1 MFSSLVHEWS
11 DLSALRIIVTALL
24 MAMASI
30 CLSPLDEGA
39 AVELRYTG
47 ALVKVDRNS
56 DGQAVKR
63 FSLYCLVE
71 KSASGGRDITFLM
84 DERGGGTWPWP
95 ERYGQ
100 ITLGPKLQASNAVQ
114 LRLLQEH
121 NGTNNSIRI
130 PRPIFEFAD
139 KLAAGASWNNDSTG
153 FEVKKATKIQ
163 DRECWQVDVS
173 TNFGRKRTLWV
184 QKDSPLVVEL
194 EERLFMGQG
203 EEYSLRMKLESL
215 ETLDDEKLAK
225 VKAPATL
232 FLKLQSDLARPE
244 NEQNPELTDPQVAKV
259 TAVAEALE
267 KAGEGTPFGRL
278 AAVIS
283 RDVKAQQ
290 QRTGELTQLAKKFL
304 GSAAPDFTLNIIDGK
319 PVTSADL
326 AGKITVLHFWEYQGE
341 PLIEPYGQV
350 GYLDFLNSRRRK
362 LGVQVYGVAVDVRFA
377 DKSQL
382 VQANRSVSKLKSFM
396 NLGYS
401 LVADDGDLIAQFG
414 DPRRVGAKL
423 PLWVV
428 IGADGKIAHYSAGFF
443 KINPDEG
450 LRELDEVVVKLIQEA
465 KKASD
470 SK

>member
-1 MFSSLVHEWS
+1 MN
-11 DLSALRIIVTALL
+11 VTALFL
-24 MAMASI
+24 ALASI
-30 CLSPLDEGA
+30 CFSPLDQGA

-47 ALVKVDRNS
+47 ALVKVDRDS

-71 KSASGGRDITFLM
+71 KSPSGGRDIAFWM
-84 DERGGGTWPWP
+84 DERGGGAWPWP
-95 ERYGQ
+95 ERFGQ
-100 ITLGPKLQASNAVQ
+100 ITLGPKLQATNAVQ

-121 NGTNNSIRI
+121 NGTNNSLRI
-130 PRPIFEFAD
+130 PRPLFEFAD
-139 KLAAGASWNNDSTG
+139 KLQAGASWNNESTG
-153 FEVKKATKIQ
+153 FEVKKVTKIQ

-215 ETLDDEKLAK
+215 ETLDEAKLAK
-225 VKAPATL
+225 VKAPLAML
-232 FLKLQSDLARPE
+232 LKLQTDLARPE
-244 NEQNPELTDPQVAKV
+244 NDQNPELTDAQLAKV
-259 TAVAEALE
+259 TAVSEALE
-267 KAGEGTPFGRL
+267 KGAEGTPFGRL
-278 AAVIS
+278 ASVVS

-290 QRTGELTQLAKKFL
+290 QRTGELAQLGKKFL
-304 GSAAPDFTLNIIDGK
+304 GQPAPEFVLNLLEGK
-319 PVTSADL
+319 PVTPADR

-341 PLIEPYGQV
+341 PLVEPYGQV
-350 GYLDFLNSRRRK
+350 GYLDFLNSRRKK
-362 LGVQVYGVAVDVRFA
+362 LGVQVYGVAVDARFA
-377 DKSQL
+377 DKAQTL
-382 VQANRSVSKLKSFM
+382 QAQRSVGKLKSFM
-396 NLGYS
+396 NLGYP

-414 DPRRVGAKL
+414 DPRRIGAKL

-428 IGADGKIAHYSAGFF
+428 IGADGKVAHYSTGFF

-470 SK
+470 GK